1 MYYNTRL
8 THRVTAE
15 FAKTHCLVFNKVFA
29 SIWYGPYGPHAL
41 LNHHSM
47 GGSSLAWLLL
57 LTPVMAENRKLSHT
71 GDPVAAAAVGG
82 LGSTCADYSASCG
95 SWATSGQCRSNRA
108 YMSRKPQRRL

>member
-1 MYYNTRL
+1 MYPPPLRASAFQL
-8 THRVTAE
+8 TS
-15 FAKTHCLVFNKVFA
+15 LVFINFVL
-29 SIWYGPYGPHAL
+29 GPYVCRYGPHAL
-41 LNHHSM
+41 LNHLTM
-47 GGSSLAWLLL
+47 GGSRLAWLLV